1 MNNFNRLISAQMK
14 TMEQLLEVQSE
25 LELSQKLEQE
35 LLEHQDVTKLEEVQS
50 EIIRKKQALRE
61 IHAIFE
67 QQTEEVIRSYQELK
81 PIC

>member
-14 TMEQLLEVQSE
+14 TMEQLLEIQSE
-25 LELSQKLEQE
+25 LELSQKREQE
-35 LLEHQDVTKLEEVQS
+35 LLEHQDVTTLEEVQS
-50 EIIRKKQALRE
+50 DIITKKQALRE